1 MFAAVSLPRRL
12 RAVGFGGLFDFC
24 ASAAHPLK
32 LVGLVIHVEG
42 SPFGARRRPIYH
54 VAARELKN
62 PHGRAGWA
70 DPKLMWSPA
79 GHRVEPVRKWG
90 TWKIDTL
97 VSDR

>member
-32 LVGLVIHVEG
+32 LIGQVIHVEG
-42 SPFGARRRPIYH
+42 SPSGARQRPIYH
-54 VAARELKN
+54 VAAWELKN

-79 GHRVEPVRKWG
+79 GYRVEARAQMG
-90 TWKIDTL
+90 TWKIEAL
-97 VSDR
+97 VS